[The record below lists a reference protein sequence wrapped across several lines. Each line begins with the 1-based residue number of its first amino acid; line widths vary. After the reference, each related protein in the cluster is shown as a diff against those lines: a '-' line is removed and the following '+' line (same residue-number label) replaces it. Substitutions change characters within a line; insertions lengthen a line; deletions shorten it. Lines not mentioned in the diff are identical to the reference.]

1 MIRAL
6 IVDDENPA
14 RRKIVR
20 FLESCDTQIS
30 WDEASTGKEAV
41 EMIRNN
47 DYAIVF
53 LDIQMPGMNGFD
65 IIEAIGAEFMPSI
78 IFTTAFEEY
87 ALKAFDAMAI
97 DYLLKPFTLD
107 RFKQALQRATDKLDH
122 PSEETE
128 RLRRLL
134 EQMVSGLPR
143 QASQPD
149 KLVVRGTDK
158 IHFIDPS
165 EITVIEADGHYI
177 RIHTTTQ
184 SYYERKSLKE
194 IETILNSRNFCKIH
208 RSTLL
213 NRTFILEMQ
222 PLTHGDYCVI
232 LKDGSRYT
240 VSRSYSGN
248 LGL

>member
-14 RRKIVR
+14 RRKIIR
-20 FLESCDTQIS
+20 FLESCDPQIS
-30 WDEASTGKEAV
+30 WREASNGKEAV
-41 EMIRNN
+41 EMLRHD

-65 IIEAIGAEFMPSI
+65 VIEAIGVESMPSI

-87 ALKAFDAMAI
+87 AIKAFDAMAV

-107 RFKQALQRATDKLDH
+107 RFKQALQRATDRLSH
-122 PSEETE
+122 PKEETE

-134 EQMVSGLPR
+134 EQMVSGMHKRAPK
-143 QASQPD
+143 AD

-165 EITVIEADGHYI
+165 EIKAIEADGHYI
-177 RIHTTTQ
+177 RLHTTTQ

-194 IETILNSRNFCKIH
+194 IETTLNTSDFCRIH

-213 NRTFILEMQ
+213 NRAFIREMQ

-240 VSRSYSGN
+240 MSRHYSGN
-248 LGL
+248 MGL